1 MPKIFISPEN
11 NDLLEEVIHGK
22 LMMREKEISLEANIE
37 ANGREIF
44 DTDQEIGSMVLL
56 NPISS
61 AIKLGFRSLFAF
73 ASSTQVRWSIL
84 LFQNSILASF
94 PKFLLTDDEF
104 LPKWN
109 AHTIQ
114 VFQAGLTNDFV
125 TSEIDDHAHRMLK
138 HLITKHLQVWTNTN
152 KTANTYRNSRNNQ
165 NSITLQLT
173 FAEKM
178 E

>member
-22 LMMREKEISLEANIE
+22 LMMREKEISCSAAEAANIE

-73 ASSTQVRWSIL
+73 ASSTQVR
-84 LFQNSILASF
+84 
-94 PKFLLTDDEF
+94 
-104 LPKWN
+104 
-109 AHTIQ
+109 
-114 VFQAGLTNDFV
+114 
-125 TSEIDDHAHRMLK
+125 
-138 HLITKHLQVWTNTN
+138 
-152 KTANTYRNSRNNQ
+152 
-165 NSITLQLT
+165 
-173 FAEKM
+173 
-178 E
+178 

>member
-22 LMMREKEISLEANIE
+22 LMMREKEISCSAAAEANIE

-73 ASSTQVRWSIL
+73 ASSTQVR
-84 LFQNSILASF
+84 
-94 PKFLLTDDEF
+94 
-104 LPKWN
+104 
-109 AHTIQ
+109 
-114 VFQAGLTNDFV
+114 
-125 TSEIDDHAHRMLK
+125 
-138 HLITKHLQVWTNTN
+138 
-152 KTANTYRNSRNNQ
+152 
-165 NSITLQLT
+165 
-173 FAEKM
+173 
-178 E
+178 

>member
-22 LMMREKEISLEANIE
+22 LMMREKEISCSAAAEEANIE

-73 ASSTQVRWSIL
+73 ASSTQVR
-84 LFQNSILASF
+84 
-94 PKFLLTDDEF
+94 
-104 LPKWN
+104 
-109 AHTIQ
+109 
-114 VFQAGLTNDFV
+114 
-125 TSEIDDHAHRMLK
+125 
-138 HLITKHLQVWTNTN
+138 
-152 KTANTYRNSRNNQ
+152 
-165 NSITLQLT
+165 
-173 FAEKM
+173 
-178 E
+178 

>member
-73 ASSTQVRWSIL
+73 ASSTQVR
-84 LFQNSILASF
+84 
-94 PKFLLTDDEF
+94 
-104 LPKWN
+104 
-109 AHTIQ
+109 
-114 VFQAGLTNDFV
+114 
-125 TSEIDDHAHRMLK
+125 
-138 HLITKHLQVWTNTN
+138 
-152 KTANTYRNSRNNQ
+152 
-165 NSITLQLT
+165 
-173 FAEKM
+173 
-178 E
+178 